1 MERVDRVDSGRRVFR
16 ATRLDLRG
24 DTVGSR
30 SFTYDGLESSE
41 TGEVLEPVTFGRVG
55 VDGGIW
61 LRREDTDTET
71 RRWLVLDSAL
81 VPVGHLELPGSG
93 FRVEWSSGNQFI
105 AVASDTLG
113 VPWIVRYRYIAHVPE
128 LM

>member
-1 MERVDRVDSGRRVFR
+1 
-16 ATRLDLRG
+16 
-24 DTVGSR
+24 
-30 SFTYDGLESSE
+30 
-41 TGEVLEPVTFGRVG
+41 VG